1 LELNRGLSMRAD
13 MHKVIVEREREG
25 SNARYRRPHREP
37 ARDPADLPIREG
49 MRRPHVLR
57 KERKQLNENLGPLK
71 KYLRRQVG
79 RPWNTVYAEISR
91 GLRPSSAV
99 QQHVRDHIWD
109 YVERHV
115 TLGPKGRVFGPPLRR
130 RTEDWTLSTGTLYV
144 HPRTGLLAVVKK
156 RGRP

>member
-1 LELNRGLSMRAD
+1 MRAD

-25 SNARYRRPHREP
+25 SNARYHRPHRER
-37 ARDPADLPIREG
+37 AADPADLPIREG

-57 KERKQLNENLGPLK
+57 RERKQLNENLAPLK

-79 RPWNTVYAEISR
+79 RPWNKVYQDISR
-91 GLRPSSAV
+91 GLRPTSAV

-115 TLGPKGRVFGPPLRR
+115 TLGPKGRVFGPPKRCR
-130 RTEDWTLSTGTLYV
+130 FYDWSLLPGDLYI
-144 HPRTGLLAVVKK
+144 HPRTGLLAVVKE
-156 RGRP
+156 RR